1 MQKQKKRYLINI
13 RIIRSPVEWL
23 SQSRLVMDQNRPI
36 TMDLCHLSLTANNMM
51 AKLTSEVTQTR
62 LSTFKWP
69 QPFTWLWGWLLHRL
83 SWHQSPLATTVLLST
98 TLSHFLHSGNL
109 NVWFKSNIVRRN
121 KILVTDNPFTH
132 SSDQDRIS
140 PYNINTISIRW
151 VMRIKKNIN
160 FRIVSWSNTK
170 LSELTLWELY
180 SWLWGE
186 LQIWSGR

>member
-13 RIIRSPVEWL
+13 HIIRSPVKWL
-23 SQSRLVMDQNRPI
+23 SQSRLVTDQNRPI

-51 AKLTSEVTQTR
+51 EKLTSKVTQTR

-69 QPFTWLWGWLLHRL
+69 QPFTWLWWWLLHRL
-83 SWHQSPLATTVLLST
+83 SRHQSPLAATVLLST

-121 KILVTDNPFTH
+121 KILVTVNPLTPA
-132 SSDQDRIS
+132 SDQDRIS
-140 PYNINTISIRW
+140 PYNINQISDEN
-151 VMRIKKNIN
+151 KEKYQ
-160 FRIVSWSNTK
+160 FQDSWSNTK